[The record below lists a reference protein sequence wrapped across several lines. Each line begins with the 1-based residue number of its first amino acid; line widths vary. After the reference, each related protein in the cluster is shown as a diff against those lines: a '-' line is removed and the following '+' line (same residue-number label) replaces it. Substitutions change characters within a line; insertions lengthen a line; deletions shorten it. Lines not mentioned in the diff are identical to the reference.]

1 MARRAGARRRG
12 IRGVR
17 PLRRERA
24 RDELLV
30 GLLRLLLLLSNKD
43 SAEAVDLFWLPC
55 LFAVLKKARAGRHGC
70 MGGMGKSTG
79 VVGWMF
85 FFLVIPLMTR
95 RRDGGWACLF
105 ALPNTA
111 RYIDLRL
118 YSGCFSWVRRIA
130 RGGLS
135 RSKRAKTPGWEMGG
149 HLLLLLHEA
158 EARLSVG

>member
-1 MARRAGARRRG
+1 M
-12 IRGVR
+12 R

-85 FFLVIPLMTR
+85 FFFGYSPDDEATR
-95 RRDGGWACLF
+95 RRLGLF
-105 ALPNTA
+105 VCSPEHCTI
-111 RYIDLRL
+111 Y
-118 YSGCFSWVRRIA
+118 
-130 RGGLS
+130 
-135 RSKRAKTPGWEMGG
+135 
-149 HLLLLLHEA
+149 
-158 EARLSVG
+158 

>member
-1 MARRAGARRRG
+1 MHGGHGKKQRRC
-12 IRGVR
+12 
-17 PLRRERA
+17 
-24 RDELLV
+24 
-30 GLLRLLLLLSNKD
+30 
-43 SAEAVDLFWLPC
+43 WLDV
-55 LFAVLKKARAGRHGC
+55 F
-70 MGGMGKSTG
+70 
-79 VVGWMF
+79 F

-130 RGGLS
+130 RGGVS
-135 RSKRAKTPGWEMGG
+135 RSKRAETPGWEMGG